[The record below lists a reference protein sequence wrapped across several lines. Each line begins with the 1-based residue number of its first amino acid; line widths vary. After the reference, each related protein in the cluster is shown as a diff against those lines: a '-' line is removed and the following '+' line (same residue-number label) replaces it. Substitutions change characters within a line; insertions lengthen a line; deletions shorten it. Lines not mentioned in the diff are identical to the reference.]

1 MAGWLLI
8 GVIVVG
14 WELVAELR
22 HRPTLTAT
30 VRNLGAVGRGVVFL
44 LGLAL
49 LVHLVLPETWAR
61 HDPIDRL
68 EHRLHR
74 WFDERRT

>member
-1 MAGWLLI
+1 VAGWILI
-8 GVIVVG
+8 GLVVLG
-14 WELVAELR
+14 WELVTELR
-22 HRPTLTAT
+22 HQPTLTAT
-30 VRNLGAVGRGVVFL
+30 VRNLGTFGRVVVFL

-74 WFDERRT
+74 WIDERRR